1 MLHGQKNIKLGIG
14 KFGNL
19 QTGEL
24 RKGLRRGRCPLS
36 RRAQNDTHV
45 IRNAGRTKKCGE
57 NYPNCV

>member
-36 RRAQNDTHV
+36 RRAQN
-45 IRNAGRTKKCGE
+45 
-57 NYPNCV
+57 